1 MYLPTNLLLAFLWA
15 FVVSVF
21 AIPSIVQVAHA
32 KKLLNEPN
40 GRSVH
45 ALLTPRLGGMAIF
58 AGFISALAIFSRL
71 EQGVQYVLAGAI
83 LLFFI
88 GLKDDIVP
96 VSAFKKF
103 FVQLL
108 ATGIVIFMGDVR
120 ITSFQGLF
128 GIYELE
134 NGVSYAF
141 TLMVV
146 IGITNAINLID
157 GLDGL
162 AGTTL
167 IIISAAF
174 GVYFF
179 YEGEILYSY
188 VAASLIGGTLGFLRY
203 NFHKAI
209 IFMGDAGSLTCGFI
223 IAIMAVHF
231 VEMRSVENTPVL
243 AIGILYLPIL
253 DTLRVSIIRIL
264 NGQSPFAADKNHVHH
279 CLMHAGFT
287 QLQAVISL
295 ALLHCSVIVFVSST
309 THWGIHTQLGL
320 LAVGSILVSLGFNFL
335 GKKNEQTPPKVQTS
349 SEEIAAE

>member
-40 GRSVH
+40 GRSMH

-71 EQGVQYVLAGAI
+71 EDGVQYVLAGAI

-108 ATGIVIFMGDVR
+108 AAGIVLFMGDVR

-128 GIYELE
+128 GIYELD
-134 NGVSYAF
+134 NGISYAF
-141 TLMVV
+141 TLMVI

-167 IIISAAF
+167 IVISASF
-174 GVYFF
+174 GLYFF
-179 YEGEILYSY
+179 YKGEILYSY

-223 IAIMAVHF
+223 IAVMTVHF
-231 VEMRSVENTPVL
+231 IEMPSVTNSPVV
-243 AIGILYLPIL
+243 AIGILYLPVL
-253 DTLRVSIIRIL
+253 DTLRVSAIRIL
-264 NGQSPFAADKNHVHH
+264 NGRSPFAADKNHVHH
-279 CLMHAGFT
+279 CLIHAGLT
-287 QLQAVISL
+287 QLQAVGAL
-295 ALLHCSVIVFVSST
+295 ALLHCMAIVFVST
-309 THWGIHTQLGL
+309 TTVWGMHTQMIILLIASLLISLVFNYLG
-320 LAVGSILVSLGFNFL
+320 SKNKSLPVAI
-335 GKKNEQTPPKVQTS
+335 ETS
-349 SEEIAAE
+349 SGEIAAE

>member
-1 MYLPTNLLLAFLWA
+1 MDLPVNLLLAFLWA

-58 AGFISALAIFSRL
+58 AGFISALAIFGRL

-120 ITSFQGLF
+120 ISNFHGLF
-128 GIYELE
+128 GLYELE
-134 NGVSYAF
+134 IGTSYAF
-141 TLMVV
+141 TIITI

-162 AGTTL
+162 AGTT
-167 IIISAAF
+167 IIIITIAF
-174 GVYFF
+174 GSYF
-179 YEGEILYSY
+179 YIYDEILYSY
-188 VAASLIGGTLGFLRY
+188 VAASLIGGTVGFLRY
-203 NFHKAI
+203 NFHRAI

-223 IAIMAVHF
+223 VAVMAVHF
-231 VEMRSVENTPVL
+231 AEMPSVENSPMI
-243 AIGILYLPIL
+243 AIGILYLPVL
-253 DTLRVSIIRIL
+253 DTLRVAIIRIL
-264 NGQSPFAADKNHVHH
+264 NGQSPFAADKNHIHH
-279 CLMHAGFT
+279 CLIRAGLK
-287 QLQAVISL
+287 QLQAV
-295 ALLHCSVIVFVSST
+295 
-309 THWGIHTQLGL
+309 
-320 LAVGSILVSLGFNFL
+320 SILAGLHSTIIVLVVLTASWGMHMQLAILGILSILISFGFSYIGRIKQPETITDL
-335 GKKNEQTPPKVQTS
+335 S
-349 SEEIAAE
+349 SGEVAAE